1 MPDPTLQHTN
11 QLTGGQVISRILKG
25 YGIETTFV
33 LAGAAF
39 AHTLYAFED
48 DGMAIVSGRHE
59 TGTVGAA
66 DGYARVTGKPGIA
79 MIAGKQGMPNAMGG
93 VQTARMACSPVVLF
107 ANVYADPSRESIGDE
122 GEDPLDMVRPYAK
135 WCRTVPTV
143 ERLAEFVHAAIRA
156 ATSGRPGVAVIGVPL
171 SIQAATVDGD
181 IALDPHPLKT
191 NVAEASADS
200 VEAAAEMLAQ
210 AERPLV
216 LAGSGAA
223 LSGAGPALRA
233 LAKTYNLPVLGHALG
248 RGLVPED
255 HVLGFSWPLAQ
266 VAAKEADAVLVVGM
280 RLSQRIGYGLAPR
293 FHPKAKFAQIDVVAD
308 EFGRNRVTDVP
319 MLGDAALTVAKVTS
333 ALATKGYRSTGAPT
347 WVNEAMA
354 ARLARI
360 DELGHNVDGK
370 IHPYRIGRDLMEVMP
385 SDAIFV
391 GDGADA
397 LNWMLGV
404 VRVSGERSYLDHY
417 PLGSMGIGT
426 ALSIGAAA
434 GERELARQQ
443 NRDAREVVLVTGD
456 GSFGFYASE
465 WNAAAMADLKVVC
478 VIANDGAWGTEKNGQ
493 LNSAGRNV
501 NCELGQAGYELM
513 AQVFG
518 CLGERVDEPKHI
530 KPALQRAFAADRTT
544 IINVLTDPEAGLD
557 RKKDPRLQMITFEDL
572 PKSHKAHYAPEVA

>member
-1 MPDPTLQHTN
+1 MPEPISQPTN

-59 TGTVGAA
+59 TGTIGAA

-93 VQTARMACSPVVLF
+93 VQTARMACSPIVLF

-171 SIQAATVDGD
+171 SIQAATISGD
-181 IALDPHPLKT
+181 VALDPHPLKT
-191 NVAEASADS
+191 NVSEASADS
-200 VEAAAEMLAQ
+200 VAAAVEMLAQ
-210 AERPLV
+210 AKRPLV

-223 LSGAGPALRA
+223 LSGAGPALRE
-233 LAKTYNLPVLGHALG
+233 LSKTHNLPVLGHALG

-255 HVLGFSWPLAQ
+255 HVHGFSWPLAQ

-333 ALATKGYRSTGAPT
+333 ALTAKGYSSAGAPT
-347 WVNEAMA
+347 WINKAMA

-360 DELGHNVDGK
+360 DELGHNTDGK

-404 VRVSGERSYLDHY
+404 VRISGERSYLDHY

-434 GERELARQQ
+434 GERDLARQQ
-443 NRDAREVVLVTGD
+443 NRALREVVLVTGD

-465 WNAAAMADLKVVC
+465 WSAAAMAGLKVVC

-501 NCELGQAGYELM
+501 NCELGQAGYELIG
-513 AQVFG
+513 QVFG
-518 CLGERVDEPKHI
+518 CLGDRVDQPQDI

-544 IINVLTDPEAGLD
+544 ILNVLTDPDAGLD